1 MRQSWWVFLWALVA
15 VSFCGGSTHAE
26 IVLNGTLSPADLNYS
41 RLIDFDAVEDDLSA
55 TLAGPGGVLTPG
67 DDIVVHLSMAPGFAL
82 VAAPNSS
89 NVKVEI
95 DLGHND
101 SGGYGDADFTG
112 TVSLTGSGVPTSP
125 QGLRYDY
132 VYGDGPPT
140 RSEVVF
146 SNKDDLSS
154 NPQAQ
159 ITGTDWTFTF
169 PAARQ
174 SDTPAPISLDTFGF
188 IFEANAYDQA
198 DSESVVPLATI
209 QPVPEPAS
217 VAFLAVAGMGLSAM
231 SRRRPRTP
239 ARARSQQQTG
249 TAPDFQNQSG
259 AVPVYFSHSSMPQN
273 VKCFTQNVIALT

>member
-15 VSFCGGSTHAE
+15 VSFCGGSTRAE
-26 IVLNGTLSPADLNYS
+26 IVLNGTLSPADFTYS

-140 RSEVVF
+140 GSEVVF

-159 ITGTDWTFTF
+159 ITGTD
-169 PAARQ
+169 
-174 SDTPAPISLDTFGF
+174 
-188 IFEANAYDQA
+188 
-198 DSESVVPLATI
+198 
-209 QPVPEPAS
+209 
-217 VAFLAVAGMGLSAM
+217 
-231 SRRRPRTP
+231 
-239 ARARSQQQTG
+239 
-249 TAPDFQNQSG
+249 
-259 AVPVYFSHSSMPQN
+259 
-273 VKCFTQNVIALT
+273 